1 MEHAQNYVNSL
12 ITVPSVFIAIAGILI
27 VLRVRQA
34 KLRSAIAQ
42 LLLYSI
48 FPGIGA
54 IIFAQWWFAVPTDGK
69 VIVAILFSSLQL
81 ILVMVS
87 LFLLVYSSS
96 EDKQGKKE

>member
-1 MEHAQNYVNSL
+1 MEHAQNYVNSF
-12 ITVPSVFIAIAGILI
+12 ITVPSVLIAIAGILI
-27 VLRVRQA
+27 VLRVNQA
-34 KLRSAIAQ
+34 TLRSTISQ

-69 VIVAILFSSLQL
+69 VMVAILFSALQL

-87 LFLLVYSSS
+87 LFMLVYATSKS
-96 EDKQGKKE
+96 E

>member
-1 MEHAQNYVNSL
+1 MEYAQNYVNSL
-12 ITVPSVFIAIAGILI
+12 ITVPSVLIAIAGILI

-34 KLRSAIAQ
+34 KLRSTISQ

-54 IIFAQWWFAVPTDGK
+54 IVIAQWWFAVPMNEK

-81 ILVMVS
+81 ILVMVA
-87 LFLLVYSSS
+87 LFLLVYSS
-96 EDKQGKKE
+96 EKVEREKK